1 MGLSTLLVVGISA
14 AVAEGAEKVTSSV
27 LASNRE
33 KAIQEEQAKQSMDTL
48 NLQKARASL
57 EASEQATKRATQ
69 AENVL
74 AAQKVMAASRGTMN
88 SPTFGSLVSGSASSF
103 AADNQVAA
111 MNLTMTND
119 NLNAEQIEVQR
130 NLAAQEKTDDFN
142 MWSGI
147 GSAVV
152 GTAGNIAG
160 ASVGYEQAKGAKRAI
175 DAQPQ
180 MSSADSDWAN
190 QVPMNYFGS

>member
-14 AVAEGAEKVTSSV
+14 AVAEGAEKITSSV
-27 LASNRE
+27 IGSNRE
-33 KAIQEEQAKQSMDTL
+33 KEIQKEQAKQSIDSL

-57 EASEQATKRATQ
+57 SSSEQATKRAQQ

-74 AAQKVMAASRGTMN
+74 AAQKVMAASRGTLN
-88 SPTFGSLVSGSASSF
+88 SPVFGSLVSGSASNF

-111 MNLTMTND
+111 MNLSMTND

-130 NLAAQEKTDDFN
+130 NLLAQEKTDNFN

-147 GSAVV
+147 GGAVV

-160 ASVGYEQAKGAKRAI
+160 ATTGYEQAKGAQRAI
-175 DAQPQ
+175 DSQP
-180 MSSADSDWAN
+180 SLSGADNEWAN
-190 QVPMNYFGS
+190 QVPSKYFGS